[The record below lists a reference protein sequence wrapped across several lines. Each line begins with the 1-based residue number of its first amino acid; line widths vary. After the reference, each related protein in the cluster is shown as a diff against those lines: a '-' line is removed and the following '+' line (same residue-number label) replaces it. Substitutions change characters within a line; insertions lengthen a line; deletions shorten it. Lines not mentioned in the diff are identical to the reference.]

1 MSSLPRKED
10 INVYDS
16 LDERSAVK
24 NFYGKTLEEIY
35 KRLFDEYESLQEDL
49 AFMGPV
55 GFAYYAQA
63 WERFCRACVE
73 RPDDDENK
81 MWTLESVLEWTQ
93 CIISIRCISLDT
105 ETPESIAAMHRM
117 LAFFEEFYN
126 SEACRQ
132 YYAEHARRYGYA
144 ESLIDLPPELQ
155 EKREEC
161 ARLRAKLEQQTAR
174 RA

>member
-1 MSSLPRKED
+1 MSTLPRKED

-24 NFYGKTLEEIY
+24 NFYGRHLDEIY
-35 KRLFDEYESLQEDL
+35 ERLFNEYESLQEDL

-63 WERFCRACVE
+63 WERFCRACAE

-81 MWTLESVLEWTQ
+81 MELLESVLEWTQ

-105 ETPESIAAMHRM
+105 ETPESVAAMHRM
-117 LAFFEEFYN
+117 LAFWEEYYN
-126 SEACRQ
+126 SDACRR
-132 YYAEHARRYGYA
+132 YYAEQARRYGYA
-144 ESLIDLPPELQ
+144 ESLIDMPPELQ
-155 EKREEC
+155 EMREEC
-161 ARLRAKLEQQTAR
+161 ARLRERLAKGTR
-174 RA
+174 

>member
-24 NFYGKTLEEIY
+24 NFYGKALEEIY
-35 KRLFDEYESLQEDL
+35 ERLFDEYESLQEDL

-63 WERFCRACVE
+63 WERFCRACAE

-81 MWTLESVLEWTQ
+81 MWTLEAVLAWTQ
-93 CIISIRCISLDT
+93 CIIRIRCISLDT

-117 LAFFEEFYN
+117 LNWCEEVYH
-126 SEACRQ
+126 SEACLR
-132 YYAEHARRYGYA
+132 YYAEEARLYGYA
-144 ESLIDLPPELQ
+144 ESLIDMPPELH
-155 EKREEC
+155 ENLEEC
-161 ARLRAKLEQQTAR
+161 AELRAKLEQQAAR